1 MTGRERIQKVSSA
14 IQKNRY
20 VSAISNGLVATLP
33 ALIVGAIFTLI
44 DTINIGPWQTF
55 LYNTGLKE
63 FTGLPLNVTTNIISI
78 YAVIGI
84 AYAFAKSFG
93 KDKDAFSP
101 AIVALMSFF
110 IVTPITVLDAG
121 WTTVNAFEFTWL
133 GSQGLFVAII
143 MALLMAR
150 LFIFISDKGWYIK
163 MPKGVPPTIEKSF
176 AAIVPGLITITVA
189 LIVAAIFANTN
200 FGHLH
205 EFMFSL
211 VQRPLTNLGG
221 TWWAYLIGVAAM
233 SIFWFFGVH
242 GTMVIIS
249 IMIPMW
255 MAAGAENLAAFQAG
269 YETLPNM
276 IPGLSFL
283 VVYTN
288 IGGAMAAFG
297 LPVLMLIAKSK
308 RHKTLG
314 KLSIL
319 PAIFGINEPV
329 IFGTPL
335 VLNFKYLIPVIV
347 APVVISGL
355 AIIATYTGIV
365 PPLRGTGVPLGTPI
379 FISGF
384 LEGGIRVAILQLILA
399 VVSIA
404 IYLPFFRSA
413 DVEAAAAEEAAA
425 EVAVAELAEAK

>member
-1 MTGRERIQKVSSA
+1 MSKKNISNSERIQKISGA

-20 VSAISNGLVATLP
+20 ISAISNGLVATLP

-63 FTGLPLNVTTNIISI
+63 FTGLPLNVTTNIVAI

-84 AYAFAKSFG
+84 AYALAKSF
-93 KDKDAFSP
+93 DKDAFSP

-110 IVTPITVLDAG
+110 IVTPISVIDQG

-143 MALLMAR
+143 MALCMSR
-150 LFIFISDKGWYIK
+150 LFIFITDKGIYIK

-189 LIVAAIFANTN
+189 LIIAAIFANTD
-200 FGHLH
+200 FGSVHSW
-205 EFMFSL
+205 MFSL

-221 TWWAYLIGVAAM
+221 TWWAYLIATAAI

-255 MAAGAENLAAFQAG
+255 MAAGAENLSAFQAG
-269 YETLPNM
+269 YELPNM

-347 APVVISGL
+347 APVLVSGL

-384 LEGGIRVAILQLILA
+384 LEGGIRVAILQLVLA
-399 VVSIA
+399 VVSIGV
-404 IYLPFFRSA
+404 YLPFFKSA
-413 DVEAAAAEEAAA
+413 DLEVAAEETA
-425 EVAVAELAEAK
+425 AELAAES